1 MDDSEVT
8 CSVSMM
14 DDSKVRVSMMDDSE
28 VRVSMMDDSEVICS
42 ILSLIIHVPLFYYHR
57 LKPLKLELSEQ
68 KTSGFCRIGNEI
80 FIFHKNPE
88 QYMLSKF

>member
-1 MDDSEVT
+1 MIAKWVSLLDDSE
-8 CSVSMM
+8 
-14 DDSKVRVSMMDDSE
+14 VRVSMMDDSE

-68 KTSGFCRIGNEI
+68 KTSGFCRIGNEKI
-80 FIFHKNPE
+80 NF
-88 QYMLSKF
+88 S